1 MVVLIEM
8 QRGRLKTWKQVFRR
22 PFYLPRQSLHVF
34 KPPLAELT

>member
-1 MVVLIEM
+1 MYDRKVLK
-8 QRGRLKTWKQVFRR
+8 RPNGRLKVFRR

>member
-1 MVVLIEM
+1 LTEKLK
-8 QRGRLKTWKQVFRR
+8 GRMKTWKQVFRR